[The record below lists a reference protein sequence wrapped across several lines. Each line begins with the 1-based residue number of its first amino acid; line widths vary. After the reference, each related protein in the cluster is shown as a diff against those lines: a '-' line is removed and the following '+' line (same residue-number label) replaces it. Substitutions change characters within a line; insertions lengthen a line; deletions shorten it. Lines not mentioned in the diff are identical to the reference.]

1 MWAWKPNIVRNGKK
15 TGVNNINWLTHAE
28 MLPKLA
34 PNARIMRY
42 GYKSQWF
49 GTENVETKKTFVYEV
64 AIALLTAIAEL
75 RKDVRITMA
84 SSRKQTHLT

>member
-1 MWAWKPNIVRNGKK
+1 
-15 TGVNNINWLTHAE
+15 

-49 GTENVETKKTFVYEV
+49 GTENVETKKTYVFDV
-64 AIALLTAIAEL
+64 ANALLTTLTEL
-75 RKDVRITMA
+75 RRNVCIPYPPPKEA
-84 SSRKQTHLT
+84 LY